1 MTSNA
6 HQRKRAKAKAT
17 AIATAKARRIADNL
31 AVMTPSPAKASATV
45 ASLKAGNRSFAPN
58 GLATARQPWGDRNTR
73 IVGQAFDGVT
83 RLSGV
88 ALQPMGLGRNLRD
101 GALTG
106 VRKYQRNN
114 K

>member
-1 MTSNA
+1 MTTNS
-6 HQRKRAKAKAT
+6 HQRKRAKALAT
-17 AIATAKARRIADNL
+17 ARAKANALRIASNL
-31 AVMTPSPAKASATV
+31 VINEPSPTKASATV
-45 ASLKAGNRSFAPN
+45 ASLKAGNRAFAPN
-58 GLATARQPWGDRNTR
+58 GLATARAPWGDRNTR

-106 VRKYQRNN
+106 AKARKG